1 MNKDN
6 YKKVLDQIHASEEL
20 KNKTI
25 EKIENKK
32 TNQNYN
38 YLKYL
43 SAVAVIVIVC
53 SVIFVK
59 QKPNDIK
66 NLAIDEQITVEVKK
80 NDLPRFKNIEELKK
94 ILDENQKKSR
104 GMTKKEMTLMDSFET
119 NSMQGVNQEDV
130 KSVEDMDYSRTNIQ
144 VQNVDEADIV
154 KTDGTHIYYVVN
166 GKVYII
172 ESKNLEIK
180 SVIAYSNNDYSPN
193 EIYINNDKLI
203 VLGNYYEYETDNN
216 RYEEEEKVSD
226 YINVRNNSFAK
237 AIVYD
242 ISNKENPILRKI
254 IKLN

>member
-6 YKKVLDQIHASEEL
+6 YKKALDQIHASEEL

-32 TNQNYN
+32 TNPNYN

-66 NLAIDEQITVEVKK
+66 NVAIDEQITVEVKK

-119 NSMQGVNQEDV
+119 NSMQGDR
-130 KSVEDMDYSRTNIQ
+130 KSV
-144 VQNVDEADIV
+144 V
-154 KTDGTHIYYVVN
+154 
-166 GKVYII
+166 
-172 ESKNLEIK
+172 
-180 SVIAYSNNDYSPN
+180 
-193 EIYINNDKLI
+193 
-203 VLGNYYEYETDNN
+203 
-216 RYEEEEKVSD
+216 
-226 YINVRNNSFAK
+226 
-237 AIVYD
+237 
-242 ISNKENPILRKI
+242 
-254 IKLN
+254 